1 MLYVYITVTLT
12 CITETS
18 ESEGEDGY
26 DLSTQFD
33 EVLADEDEDADV
45 NVNVDQEIALE
56 HHLMR
61 REVTPEPEEDKSKSK
76 CDVSRFSTKDWQS
89 RVSSF
94 KTMMCTYMYVLYSRL
109 RPKAKSTAPCISWYP
124 HVKGKSGILCLC

>member
-1 MLYVYITVTLT
+1 MLYVYISVILT

-26 DLSTQFD
+26 HLSTQFD
-33 EVLADEDEDADV
+33 EVPADEDKDADA
-45 NVNVDQEIALE
+45 NVNIDQEIALE
-56 HHLMR
+56 RHLMR
-61 REVTPEPEEDKSKSK
+61 HEVTPESEGDKSKSK
-76 CDVSRFSTKDWQS
+76 SDVSKFSIEDWQP

-109 RPKAKSTAPCISWYP
+109 RPKAKSTAPCISLYLQ
-124 HVKGKSGILCLC
+124 VKGKSGILCLC

>member
-1 MLYVYITVTLT
+1 MLYVYISVILA

-26 DLSTQFD
+26 DLLTQFD
-33 EVLADEDEDADV
+33 EVPRDEDEDADA
-45 NVNVDQEIALE
+45 NVNFNQEISLE

-61 REVTPEPEEDKSKSK
+61 CEVTPEPEGDKSKSK
-76 CDVSRFSTKDWQS
+76 SDVSRFSTKDWQL

-94 KTMMCTYMYVLYSRL
+94 KTLMCTYMYVLYSRL
-109 RPKAKSTAPCISWYP
+109 KPKAKSAAPCVSQYLQ
-124 HVKGKSGILCLC
+124 VKGK

>member
-1 MLYVYITVTLT
+1 MLYVYISVILT

-26 DLSTQFD
+26 NLLTQFD
-33 EVLADEDEDADV
+33 EVLRDEDEDVDTNVDV
-45 NVNVDQEIALE
+45 NQEIALE

-61 REVTPEPEEDKSKSK
+61 HEVTPEPEGDKLKLKS
-76 CDVSRFSTKDWQS
+76 DVSRFSTKDWQP

-109 RPKAKSTAPCISWYP
+109 RSKAKSTAQCISWCLQ
-124 HVKGKSGILCLC
+124 VNGKWGILCLG